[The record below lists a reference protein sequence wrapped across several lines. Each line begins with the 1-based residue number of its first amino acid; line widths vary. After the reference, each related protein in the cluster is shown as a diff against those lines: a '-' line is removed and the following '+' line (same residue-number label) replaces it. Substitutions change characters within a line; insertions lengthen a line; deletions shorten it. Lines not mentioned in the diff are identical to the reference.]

1 MTISPTWPPQGS
13 GAHGLSISSISRG
26 FIWHRRRYWNS
37 TSSHNGPRGYQ
48 RSMMKL
54 GRFGLSSI
62 AHMSTSSG
70 CCLCEQVTGA
80 SASSSSRWGQV
91 LPFYIKTM
99 EDVRS
104 SVGSELLVE
113 CCIKV
118 NCALS
123 HISSCEVLVR
133 TTGGQS
139 TCISSTYTWTSD
151 SLLNS
156 AHSVNYA
163 SVWKKFQYR
172 SNRFDSNMCVMNRF
186 NLVPGRSRWQSS

>member
-1 MTISPTWPPQGS
+1 MLERPPSIDDHITDLATPGQGRTWSEHFLYYPRSHLASPQELVLHVKLQWSTWLPKIYDEAGS
-13 GAHGLSISSISRG
+13 FQSLQHCPL
-26 FIWHRRRYWNS
+26 
-37 TSSHNGPRGYQ
+37 
-48 RSMMKL
+48 
-54 GRFGLSSI
+54 
-62 AHMSTSSG
+62 MSTSSG
-70 CCLCEQVTGA
+70 CYLFTGA

-104 SVGSELLVE
+104 SVGSDLLVE
-113 CCIKV
+113 FCIQV
-118 NCALS
+118 NCELS

-139 TCISSTYTWTSD
+139 TCISITYTWTSD

-156 AHSVNYA
+156 AHSMNYA
-163 SVWKKFQYR
+163 SVWKRFQYR

-186 NLVPGRSRWQSS
+186 N